1 MKSPYDVVLKPIL
14 TEQSY
19 DNMADRKYTFIVA
32 RTASKTE
39 VKQAIETIF
48 GVEVEKVNT
57 MIRRGKLK
65 RQGKTQGYRPTLKRA
80 VVKLTEKSKGIE
92 FFEGMAQ

>member
-1 MKSPYDVVLKPIL
+1 MKTAYDVILRPVL

-32 RTASKTE
+32 PNANKTE
-39 VKQAIETIF
+39 IKKAIETNFSVKIDKITTQ
-48 GVEVEKVNT
+48 VRV
-57 MIRRGKLK
+57 GKLK
-65 RQGKTQGYRPTLKRA
+65 RQGKTQGYTAKTKRA
-80 VVKLTEKSKGIE
+80 TVKLSTDSKGIE